1 VKGSSIIG
9 YDENTSITKKLRK
22 PEQTLT
28 ILQVGSKVV
37 LRKLMDNIKCKP
49 KAANGRLNTEVIL
62 LRAIK

>member
-28 ILQVGSKVV
+28 ILKAGSKIV
-37 LRKLMDNIKCKP
+37 LRKLMDNVKCKP
-49 KAANGRLNTEVIL
+49 KAANGRINNETL
-62 LRAIK
+62 LMKAVK